1 MFWVLLWAFA
11 DKQQCVV
18 DRCEGEYCV
27 VETPSGLVDVLRKN
41 NHIEGGETK
50 CPAIYAS
57 RKF

>member
-1 MFWVLLWAFA
+1 MFWFLLWAFA
-11 DKQQCVV
+11 EVQQCVV

-27 VETPSGLVDVLRKN
+27 VETPSGFVDVLRKDK
-41 NHIEGGETK
+41 HTEGGQTQ